1 MALPIRWVPPAAA
14 LHASAFA
21 MALAALGACTGGA
34 PQTLTPAAT
43 AAPSSEPLSPNS
55 TDMPPPS
62 GAATGAVTASTAP
75 EPPPQSV
82 ITNEPPPGGTV
93 TNNASPAPAGSD
105 RMQPLMELVK
115 ANRDGFRK
123 CFDLW
128 GKKNPGQ
135 AGKIAFQFFLKP
147 DGTLEKAAMK
157 RDEGDVFAPE
167 VENCMIAF
175 AKTLSYP
182 KSSVGK
188 DTIYTHRF
196 EFKAAAK

>member
-1 MALPIRWVPPAAA
+1 MRGMALPLRWIVP
-14 LHASAFA
+14 ASAL
-21 MALAALGACTGGA
+21 ALALTACTGGS
-34 PQTLTPAAT
+34 PQTQTPSATVTVSPGEPGTAAT
-43 AAPSSEPLSPNS
+43 PS
-55 TDMPPPS
+55 PPS
-62 GAATGAVTASTAP
+62 ATATASAAP

-93 TNNASPAPAGSD
+93 TSNASPAPAGSD
-105 RMQPLMELVK
+105 RMNAMMDLVK

-147 DGTLEKAAMK
+147 DGELEKAAFK

-167 VENCMIAF
+167 IESCMIAF
-175 AKTLSYP
+175 AKTLAYP
-182 KSSVGK
+182 KSAVGK
-188 DTIYTHRF
+188 PTIYTHRF
-196 EFKAAAK
+196 EFKATPK